1 MSAVTGNKVR
11 EAGFLKH
18 DKKVVVSFYRSF
30 IISIIWISGSQG
42 GYTTNDDA
50 SSANGDVGNVKES
63 SSGILERLRAN
74 RAQLLDDFANGHAS
88 GGAATTDDD
97 ETTSSAAVGHVGAAT
112 TSEAPA
118 SSAAQPVNNTDDD
131 DYVVLSD

>member
-1 MSAVTGNKVR
+1 M
-11 EAGFLKH
+11 
-18 DKKVVVSFYRSF
+18 
-30 IISIIWISGSQG
+30 IPGSQG

-50 SSANGDVGNVKES
+50 SSANGDDVGNGKES

-88 GGAATTDDD
+88 GGPATTDED
-97 ETTSSAAVGHVGAAT
+97 EATDSAAVGHVGAAT
-112 TSEAPA
+112 TSEAPS
-118 SSAAQPVNNTDDD
+118 SSAAQPDNNTGDD